1 MISKEDLE
9 YFKTNFNIDFTNMPV
24 DQMEKILDD
33 IKDELNKKINQAQKE
48 NLELEKEI
56 IAIMQD
62 DKTDK

>member
-9 YFKTNFNIDFTNMPV
+9 YFKTNFNIDFTNMPA
-24 DQMEKILDD
+24 DQMEKILGD
-33 IKDELNKKINQAQKE
+33 IEDELNKKINQAQKE

>member
-1 MISKEDLE
+1 
-9 YFKTNFNIDFTNMPV
+9 MPV
-24 DQMEKILDD
+24 DQMEKILGD
-33 IKDELNKKINQAQKE
+33 IEDELNKKINQAQKE